1 MNKQFAIFIDIDGT
15 LYSDLG
21 IPQENI
27 DVIREVREAKHY
39 VFVNTGR
46 SYAHI
51 PDVVFDTVPL
61 DGAVSA
67 LGAYARFRD
76 DVLHNSHFSRDQ
88 LRVVSEHFLSEGR
101 TCFIEGDEKVF
112 VIHPKHNHHK
122 DMIPINSSDDFD
134 KLYQDSNVHIFL
146 TRGMM
151 TDKERELFQ
160 DDFLYIEHEN
170 YFECAL
176 KGNSK
181 SRGMEI
187 IANHLGLPLE
197 NCIAMGDS
205 LNDMDMMKHA
215 GISIAMDNAL
225 DEVKE
230 ISDFVTKSV
239 DEAGVAHALRKYVLN
254 KL

>member
-1 MNKQFAIFIDIDGT
+1 MRKQFAIFLDIDGT
-15 LYSDLG
+15 LYSDSG

-27 DVIREVREAKHY
+27 DVIREVREANHF

-76 DVLHNSHFSRDQ
+76 DVLHNSYFSRNQ
-88 LRVVSEHFLSEGR
+88 LRMVSEHFLSEGR

-112 VIHPKHNHHK
+112 VIHPKHDNG
-122 DMIPINSSDDFD
+122 MIPINSPDDFE
-134 KLYQDSNVHIFL
+134 KYYPDSKVHIFL
-146 TRGMM
+146 TRGIM

-160 DDFLYIEHEN
+160 DDFLYIEHEH

-181 SRGMEI
+181 ARGMEI
-187 IANHLGLPLE
+187 ILDHLGLLLE

-230 ISDFVTKSV
+230 ISNFVTKSV
-239 DEAGVAHALRKYVLN
+239 DEAGVAYALRKYVLN
-254 KL
+254 TL

>member
-15 LYSDLG
+15 LYSDSG

-27 DVIREVREAKHY
+27 DVIREVREANHY

-76 DVLHNSHFSRDQ
+76 SVLHNSHLSHDQ
-88 LRVVSEHFLSEGR
+88 LRMVSEHFLSEGR
-101 TCFIEGDEKVF
+101 TCFMEGDEKVF
-112 VIHPKHNHHK
+112 VIHPRH
-122 DMIPINSSDDFD
+122 DSSMIPINSSDDFD
-134 KLYQDSNVHIFL
+134 RLYPDSNVHIFL
-146 TRGMM
+146 TRGKM
-151 TDKERELFQ
+151 TDRERELFQ
-160 DDFLYIEHEN
+160 DEFLCIEHET
-170 YFECAL
+170 YYECAL

-187 IANHLGLPLE
+187 IVDHLGLPIE
-197 NCIAMGDS
+197 NCIAIGDS

-215 GISIAMDNAL
+215 GFSIAMDNAL
-225 DEVKE
+225 DEVKKA
-230 ISDFVTKSV
+230 SDFVTKSV
-239 DEAGVAHALRKYVLN
+239 DEAGVAFALRKYVLKN
-254 KL
+254 L